1 MAKSAYPI
9 DPALT
14 AIAIAYR
21 NAAYIA
27 DHVLPRVRVEKQ
39 EFTFLQ
45 YAVDQFFNI
54 PDTMVGRKSKPNEID
69 LEGSEITA
77 STRDYGLDGAVPH
90 SDVENADPRYDPVGN
105 EVMYLQEMIAL
116 DRERRA
122 ANLVFASGTYDPAL
136 RTTLAGTS
144 RFSDATSKP
153 ISVIN
158 AALDE
163 PLVRPNQMVFGQ
175 SGWTKFRSHPEI
187 VEACLG
193 TGAKAGSVTRQAV
206 AELFEV
212 EEVVVGAGRANSA
225 KRGQAPSLARLW
237 GPHLALIHKAPVPD
251 AKGAVTFGATF
262 QWGDRIAGQ
271 WEDKNIGLRGG
282 TACRTGESVLER
294 VVASQ
299 AGYFFQNAFT
309 TG

>member
-1 MAKSAYPI
+1 MSKSAYPI

-21 NAAYIA
+21 NPGYVA
-27 DHVLPRVRVEKQ
+27 DLVLPRVRVDKQ

-45 YAVDQFFNI
+45 YAADQFFNI
-54 PDTMVGRKSKPNEID
+54 PDTAVGRRSKPNEVN
-69 LEGSEITA
+69 LEGQEITD
-77 STRDYGLDGAVPH
+77 SCKDYGLDGAVPQ
-90 SDVENADPRYDPVGN
+90 SDVANADSRYDPVGN
-105 EVMYLQEMIAL
+105 EVMYLQELIAL
-116 DRERRA
+116 DREARGA
-122 ANLVFASGTYDPAL
+122 GIVFNNATYDPAL
-136 RTTLAGTS
+136 RTTLAGAS
-144 RFSDATSKP
+144 RFSDPASTP
-153 ISVIN
+153 IVTIN

-163 PLVRPNQMVFGQ
+163 PLIRPNQMVFGQ

-193 TGAKAGSVTRQAV
+193 TGAKKGSVTRQAV

-212 EEVVVGAGRANSA
+212 DEVIVGQARGNSA
-225 KRGQAPSLARLW
+225 KRGQAPVLARLW
-237 GPHLALIHKAPVPD
+237 GPHLALLHKAPVVD

-282 TACRTGESVLER
+282 TACRTGESVRER

-309 TG
+309 VG